1 MARRRI
7 KNTRQA
13 RRPSRS
19 ASALLILDLISEFR
33 FVDWRRVLAAATTIA
48 PRVARLAAR
57 ARSTGVAV
65 IYVNDTGGQ
74 WESDQAAFIRRCVAP
89 GARGREVVNRIKPE
103 PEDYFIFKL
112 RHSGFYG
119 TPLPQLLEKLGARE
133 LILTGLTT
141 HQCVLFT
148 AMDAYVRDYRL
159 VVPRDCIGA
168 PSATASR
175 HGLFV
180 LEHAL
185 MARTALS
192 TSLRL

>member
-1 MARRRI
+1 
-7 KNTRQA
+7 
-13 RRPSRS
+13 
-19 ASALLILDLISEFR
+19 
-33 FVDWRRVLAAATTIA
+33 
-48 PRVARLAAR
+48 
-57 ARSTGVAV
+57 
-65 IYVNDTGGQ
+65 
-74 WESDQAAFIRRCVAP
+74 
-89 GARGREVVNRIKPE
+89 VVNRIKPE

-168 PSATASR
+168 PSATESR

-185 MARTALS
+185 KARTTLS
-192 TSLRL
+192 TSLRLE